1 MLLDQLSSFPWWIY
15 VIKAR
20 RTKKCSQGPKR
31 GEEAMWGNTAPE
43 GGLAQPS
50 HVWMIILNVIQS
62 NALALN
68 RFWHTGLH
76 PNWQSEF
83 CSRLHMIEISL
94 NGWGPPSD
102 KVTYQPRRWALQL
115 CWFDCCYCYCYC
127 HGYCCCCC
135 SLLLL
140 FLPLHVTTRVPMTW
154 ASYSASFD
162 QLWNC
167 WAHSTEIKFKT
178 LSLPTKPTL
187 DTNRVDLVLVQCF
200 I

>member
-1 MLLDQLSSFPWWIY
+1 
-15 VIKAR
+15 
-20 RTKKCSQGPKR
+20 
-31 GEEAMWGNTAPE
+31 MWGNTALE

-102 KVTYQPRRWALQL
+102 KVTYQRGGGHCSYVDLTVVTVTVAVTVAVTVTVTVGVVVVVVVVAVAVAVAVGVVVVVVPPFACDHQGTYDMSFLFSQLRPALK
-115 CWFDCCYCYCYC
+115 
-127 HGYCCCCC
+127 
-135 SLLLL
+135 LLS
-140 FLPLHVTTRVPMTW
+140 PLHG
-154 ASYSASFD
+154 D
-162 QLWNC
+162 QIQNNC
-167 WAHSTEIKFKT
+167 
-178 LSLPTKPTL
+178 LSLPKPTL